1 MIPPGTGN
9 MPAVSFDYRGIM
21 QGLQQEKLI
30 LQKFSDDMMIFRQ
43 IRNVAEQYCLPTFYI
58 WLHSK
63 KRTWVSIL
71 YSLRFAFPI
80 YAN

>member
-1 MIPPGTGN
+1 M
-9 MPAVSFDYRGIM
+9 
-21 QGLQQEKLI
+21 QQEKLI
-30 LQKFSDDMMIFRQ
+30 LQKFSDNMMIFRQ

-71 YSLRFAFPI
+71 CSPRFAFPI
-80 YAN
+80 YTICSSSG